1 MIHGT
6 ETTTSPVPSN
16 GALASLA
23 QARTRSAAFEQLVD
37 QYKRRV
43 FRVAWKITCNH
54 EDAEDVVQNAFVKA
68 FQNLP
73 DFRGDSRFYTWLV
86 RITINEAL
94 MKIRR
99 RRSNVVSIDE
109 SKEAD
114 DRSIPIEIKDQA
126 ANPEQR
132 CSQDEV
138 QRILAANINDLAPP
152 FRAVLLLRDIE
163 GLSTKETAQALDLTS
178 SAVKTRLQ
186 RARMKLRKSVND
198 SLRPT
203 PASKNQDRYSERY
216 SEIVRK
222 ERGGEMKLDFLPHAP
237 ISLISAASDGHN
249 TATNGLQLR
258 FLRPGARAYVGL
270 PRAELRSALRMAFRQ
285 SERRFVRRSHWRT
298 PRCIARWR

>member
-6 ETTTSPVPSN
+6 ETTTTPVPSI
-16 GALASLA
+16 GAFASWGDRDVVA
-23 QARTRSAAFEQLVD
+23 QARTRSEAAFEQLVD
-37 QYKRRV
+37 QYKRRA

-114 DRSIPIEIKDQA
+114 DRSVPIEIKDQA

-132 CSQDEV
+132 CAQDEV
-138 QRILAANINDLAPP
+138 QRILAVNINDLEPP
-152 FRAVLLLRDIE
+152 FRAVLLLRDVE
-163 GLSTKETAQALDLTS
+163 GLSTKQTAQALDLTS

-186 RARMKLRKSVND
+186 RARMKLRRSLND
-198 SLRPT
+198 HFRPT
-203 PASKNQDRYSERY
+203 RASGNQGRCAEWYPETVPSSTEKPCRKKTYRAGIEVPA
-216 SEIVRK
+216 I
-222 ERGGEMKLDFLPHAP
+222 
-237 ISLISAASDGHN
+237 
-249 TATNGLQLR
+249 
-258 FLRPGARAYVGL
+258 
-270 PRAELRSALRMAFRQ
+270 
-285 SERRFVRRSHWRT
+285 
-298 PRCIARWR
+298 